1 MSAYRVLSVVRKSQ
15 RKHFSTTSTTILGI
29 LEQVQSGKL
38 DCKVA
43 EALIAKAANPTPED
57 ALRAFANLDHT
68 RSSRTGF
75 PEAVFAEGKT
85 PEQVATILDDFA
97 RNLNEEIRRGEIVDS
112 RRAILATR

>member
-1 MSAYRVLSVVRKSQ
+1 M
-15 RKHFSTTSTTILGI
+15 
-29 LEQVQSGKL
+29 
-38 DCKVA
+38 A

>member
-1 MSAYRVLSVVRKSQ
+1 
-15 RKHFSTTSTTILGI
+15 

-38 DCKVA
+38 DLHDA
-43 EALIAKAANPTPED
+43 ESLIARASNPTPED

-85 PEQVATILDDFA
+85 PEQVAKILDDFA
-97 RNLNEEIRRGEIVDS
+97 RNLNEEIWRGDILDS